1 MSNNNSEYIN
11 SNVLYNEF
19 SNNIYDDDENIDE
32 ILDIIKNTK
41 SKSNFK
47 NKLIDI
53 LYFLHKFPFILIIIE
68 YLIGLIFIGLPIL
81 FVYLGKKTKYSN
93 YYLIC
98 IIILL
103 IITVLFL
110 IIKINIDI
118 NNNIFIF
125 STWER
130 NNILSLIG
138 LIISLIIIFFIFF
151 YFRSFE
157 NHIIDYK
164 KEKINFSSKNGTL
177 CNDEDLIFKYFLLY
191 FLYNSNSNATSFSI
205 DFKQYNKEMFLKK
218 TKKDFYNFLIPL
230 FIFLIIKTIK
240 TCLLR
245 KKNSKEKIVIGFC
258 FIIEIII
265 IYLNCENKFIKRKD
279 LFKFTEIILNLII
292 LIFFLLWSTKE
303 IFKRIIKRNE
313 KHLGIFKLSCYYIL
327 LSLISDII
335 FIFGIIYC
343 FLSFILFF
351 YSLINTN
358 NENFEDLLNS
368 FNKIKFSIPFIF
380 LGNIFYFGNTF
391 LVLIFQPIAI
401 EFFPSRLKNKCYIKL
416 KLPSTI
422 SLINQVKTIF
432 DLNYETETEL

>member
-125 STWER
+125 
-130 NNILSLIG
+130 
-138 LIISLIIIFFIFF
+138 
-151 YFRSFE
+151 
-157 NHIIDYK
+157 
-164 KEKINFSSKNGTL
+164 
-177 CNDEDLIFKYFLLY
+177 
-191 FLYNSNSNATSFSI
+191 
-205 DFKQYNKEMFLKK
+205 
-218 TKKDFYNFLIPL
+218 
-230 FIFLIIKTIK
+230 
-240 TCLLR
+240 
-245 KKNSKEKIVIGFC
+245 
-258 FIIEIII
+258 
-265 IYLNCENKFIKRKD
+265 
-279 LFKFTEIILNLII
+279 
-292 LIFFLLWSTKE
+292 
-303 IFKRIIKRNE
+303 
-313 KHLGIFKLSCYYIL
+313 
-327 LSLISDII
+327 
-335 FIFGIIYC
+335 
-343 FLSFILFF
+343 
-351 YSLINTN
+351 
-358 NENFEDLLNS
+358 
-368 FNKIKFSIPFIF
+368 
-380 LGNIFYFGNTF
+380 
-391 LVLIFQPIAI
+391 
-401 EFFPSRLKNKCYIKL
+401 
-416 KLPSTI
+416 
-422 SLINQVKTIF
+422 
-432 DLNYETETEL
+432 